1 MSISGRLLVAFGAL
15 LALEGTAWAQACCVG
30 ASGLTPGWVNNHE
43 RALVGA
49 QLRVSETIGTYPT
62 VGPYYKATPD
72 KDTRVEPSLFGTVR
86 LSPFLPRAQVSAV
99 LPFEV
104 VRRRSHGIV
113 ERRNAFGDAALVGRY
128 DIVRTGESSWLPGIG
143 LLLGTQIPT
152 GTPAEKGTPTLDAD
166 VTGLGEWELNGGV
179 MVEKTFGHFVTSA
192 TVVAGYRFPR
202 TVLGVEHEHLG
213 WRGLYVLGGGWVFD
227 NEVALLGTLSHWSEG
242 DTSIG
247 LAGQPRKDSDGTG
260 FRSTTASFLVVVP
273 ITDNLRMRT
282 AMFSDL
288 PPLGTNR
295 PALAGTSISIMK
307 TWY

>member
-1 MSISGRLLVAFGAL
+1 MSILRSLAVTLSALV
-15 LALEGTAWAQACCVG
+15 ALEGAARAQACCVG
-30 ASGLTPGWVNNHE
+30 ASGLTPGWVTNHE

-49 QLRVSETIGTYPT
+49 QLRASETIGTYRA
-62 VGPYYKATPD
+62 VGPYYRPTPD

-99 LPFEV
+99 VPLEF

-113 ERRNAFGDAALVGRY
+113 ERRTALGDMALVGRY
-128 DIVRTGESSWLPGIG
+128 DLIRTGESWLPGIG
-143 LLLGTQIPT
+143 LLVGTQIPT
-152 GTPAEKGTPTLDAD
+152 GTPAEKGTGRLDAD
-166 VTGLGEWELNGGV
+166 VTGLGEWEWNGGLL
-179 MVEKTFGHFVTSA
+179 VEKTWGHLVTSA

-202 TVLGVEHEHLG
+202 TVLNTESEHLG

-227 NEVALLGTLSHWSEG
+227 SEVALLGTITHWSEG

-247 LAGQPRKDSDGTG
+247 VNGGARHESEGTG
-260 FRSTTASFLVVVP
+260 FRSTVASFLVVVP
-273 ITDNLRMRT
+273 ITDTLRMRA

-295 PALAGTSISIMK
+295 PALAGTSISMMK
-307 TWY
+307 TWF